1 MERKLSCE
9 EKKTKKVSFL
19 KKNGL
24 SLVGGFVF
32 FLFLLA
38 SSGTVQAVP
47 SFARQTGL
55 SCSACHTVFPELT
68 SFGRNF
74 KLNGYTLTGIK
85 TINQSKVKKDGSK
98 SAILNLLSIS
108 PISAMFQTGIT
119 HVSKTIPGTQNNNVE
134 FPQQLSLFYGGQIT
148 PHIGAFIQ
156 ITLDDE
162 SGTFGMDNT
171 DIRYSNHSNGKVPFT
186 YGLTLN
192 NNPTV
197 QDLWNTTAAWGFP
210 YTASGVAPGPGA
222 APMIENLGGTV
233 AGLGGYGLVNNLFY
247 FEFTGYGTAQLGS
260 ALPPDATTAGVI
272 KGIAPYWRLAIQHQW
287 TKSYL
292 EVGTY
297 GMSTSMFPMGVS
309 GLTDKYADIAF
320 DLQYEYMFSHGQFTF
335 HTTYIAEKQTLN
347 ASHDAGDS
355 QNLSNKLN
363 TFKCDGSVFLKAGVN
378 FTLGYFSTT
387 GTADNVL
394 YAPADMEG
402 SRTGT
407 PNSSGILAQ
416 FDYLPWANT
425 KISLQYVAYSKFNG
439 AKTDYD
445 GAGRNA
451 SDNNS
456 IYLQFWF
463 LF

>member
-19 KKNGL
+19 RKNGL

-85 TINQSKVKKDGSK
+85 TINQKRETKDGSK

-156 ITLDDE
+156 ITMDDE

-171 DIRYSNHSNGKVPFT
+171 DIRYSNHSKGKVPFT

-197 QDLWNTTAAWGFP
+197 QDLWNTTPAWGFP

-222 APMIENLGGTV
+222 APMIENLGGMV
-233 AGLGGYGLVNNLFY
+233 AGLGGYGLLNNLIY
-247 FEFTGYGTAQLGS
+247 FEFTGYGTAQLGA
-260 ALPPDATTAGVI
+260 ALPPDASAAGVI
-272 KGIAPYWRLAIQHQW
+272 KGIAPYWRLALQHQW

-297 GMSTSMFPMGVS
+297 GMSTSMFPVGVS

-320 DLQYEYMFSHGQFTF
+320 DLQYEYMFSQGQFTF

-387 GTADNVL
+387 GTSDNVL

-445 GAGRNA
+445 GSGRNA

>member
-1 MERKLSCE
+1 MRKKLSFE
-9 EKKTKKVSFL
+9 EKKAKKVSFL

-24 SLVGGFVF
+24 SFVGGFVAL
-32 FLFLLA
+32 LFLVF
-38 SSGTVQAVP
+38 SSGTVEAVP

-68 SFGRNF
+68 SFGRQF

-85 TINQSKVKKDGSK
+85 TINQTKAEKDGNK
-98 SAILNLLSIS
+98 SDILNLLSIS
-108 PISAMFQTGIT
+108 PISAMFQSGIT

-156 ITLDDE
+156 ITMDDE
-162 SGTFGMDNT
+162 SGTFGMGKT
-171 DIRYSNHSNGKVPFT
+171 DIRYSNHSNGKTPFI

-197 QDLWNTTAAWGFP
+197 QDVWNTTPAWGFP
-210 YTASGVAPGPGA
+210 YTASGVAPTPGA
-222 APMIENLGGTV
+222 APMIENLGGMV

-247 FEFTGYGTAQLGS
+247 FEFTGYGTAQLGA
-260 ALPPDATTAGVI
+260 ALPPDASAAGVI
-272 KGIAPYWRLAIQHQW
+272 KGIAPYWRLAVQHQW

-309 GLTDKYADIAF
+309 GLTDKYADFAF
-320 DLQYEYMFSHGQFTF
+320 DLQYEYMFSKGQFTF
-335 HTTYIAEKQTLN
+335 HTTYITENQTLN

-363 TFKCDGSVFLKAGVN
+363 TFKCDGSVFLRAGVN
-378 FTLGYFSTT
+378 FTLGYFNTT
-387 GTADNVL
+387 GTTDNVL

-445 GAGRNA
+445 SSGRNA

>member
-9 EKKTKKVSFL
+9 EKKVKEASFL
-19 KKNGL
+19 RKNGYPL
-24 SLVGGFVF
+24 LGGFVF

-38 SSGTVQAVP
+38 GSVTVQAVP

-68 SFGRNF
+68 SFGRQF

-85 TINQSKVKKDGSK
+85 TIHQVKAEKKGK
-98 SAILNLLSIS
+98 KGTVLNLLSI
-108 PISAMFQTGIT
+108 PPFSAMFQTGIT
-119 HVSKTIPGTQNNNVE
+119 HVNKTIPGTQNNNVE
-134 FPQQLSLFYGGQIT
+134 FPQQLSLFYAGQIT

-156 ITLDDE
+156 ITMDDE

-197 QDLWNTTAAWGFP
+197 QDLWNTTSAWGYP
-210 YTASGVAPGPGA
+210 YTASGVAPTPGA
-222 APMIENLGGTV
+222 GPIIGNLGGTV

-247 FEFTGYGTAQLGS
+247 FEFTGYGTAQIGE

-272 KGIAPYWRLAIQHQW
+272 KGVAPYWRFALQHQW
-287 TKSYL
+287 DKSYL

-297 GMSTSMFPMGVS
+297 GMSANIFPIGVS
-309 GLTDKYADIAF
+309 GLADKYTDFAF
-320 DLQYEYMFSHGQFTF
+320 DLQYEYMFSNGQFTF
-335 HTTYIAEKQTLN
+335 HTTYIAENQTLN
-347 ASHDAGDS
+347 ASYDAGDS

-378 FTLGYFSTT
+378 FTLGYFNTS
-387 GTADNVL
+387 GTSDNVL

-416 FDYLPWANT
+416 FDYLPWVNT
-425 KISLQYVAYSKFNG
+425 KISLQYVAYGKFNG
-439 AKTDYD
+439 AKTNYD
-445 GAGRNA
+445 GSGRDA

-456 IYLQFWF
+456 VYLQFWF

>member
-9 EKKTKKVSFL
+9 EKKTKEVSFL

-85 TINQSKVKKDGSK
+85 TINQSKVKKDRSK

-156 ITLDDE
+156 ITMDDE

-171 DIRYSNHSNGKVPFT
+171 DIRYSAK
-186 YGLTLN
+186 
-192 NNPTV
+192 
-197 QDLWNTTAAWGFP
+197 
-210 YTASGVAPGPGA
+210 
-222 APMIENLGGTV
+222 
-233 AGLGGYGLVNNLFY
+233 
-247 FEFTGYGTAQLGS
+247 
-260 ALPPDATTAGVI
+260 
-272 KGIAPYWRLAIQHQW
+272 
-287 TKSYL
+287 
-292 EVGTY
+292 
-297 GMSTSMFPMGVS
+297 
-309 GLTDKYADIAF
+309 
-320 DLQYEYMFSHGQFTF
+320 
-335 HTTYIAEKQTLN
+335 EKF
-347 ASHDAGDS
+347 
-355 QNLSNKLN
+355 LSLM
-363 TFKCDGSVFLKAGVN
+363 
-378 FTLGYFSTT
+378 
-387 GTADNVL
+387 VL
-394 YAPADMEG
+394 H
-402 SRTGT
+402 
-407 PNSSGILAQ
+407 
-416 FDYLPWANT
+416 
-425 KISLQYVAYSKFNG
+425 
-439 AKTDYD
+439 
-445 GAGRNA
+445 
-451 SDNNS
+451 
-456 IYLQFWF
+456 
-463 LF
+463 